1 VNESFRKIESLMYGG
16 FYLIRKLNLKFNRN
30 FACVDGDMA
39 KAKLP
44 LPYDMAQKR
53 NGGAGRRL
61 IYD

>member
-1 VNESFRKIESLMYGG
+1 MLTW
-16 FYLIRKLNLKFNRN
+16 KFIRN